1 VARWLP
7 QQFYYFYLWKQ
18 WQDKNNPPVVT
29 VPSGNFGNI
38 CAGLL
43 AQKSGLPVQHF
54 IAACNAND
62 PVPDFLK
69 TGNYQPKKA
78 MPTISNA
85 MDVGDPSNFIR
96 IMEIFH
102 QQIDGLKKTL
112 NGYTITDD
120 ETSASLVSVFQ
131 KHDYLLDP
139 HGAVAF
145 NALQQYQALHPNTKG
160 VFLETAHPVKF
171 FDVIEPLINQ
181 TVPVPDI
188 VAEQIRKEKVSV
200 KISADINALKE
211 FLLRH

>member
-1 VARWLP
+1 
-7 QQFYYFYLWKQ
+7 
-18 WQDKNNPPVVT
+18 
-29 VPSGNFGNI
+29 
-38 CAGLL
+38 
-43 AQKSGLPVQHF
+43 
-54 IAACNAND
+54 
-62 PVPDFLK
+62 
-69 TGNYQPKKA
+69 
-78 MPTISNA
+78 
-85 MDVGDPSNFIR
+85 
-96 IMEIFH
+96 
-102 QQIDGLKKTL
+102 
-112 NGYTITDD
+112 
-120 ETSASLVSVFQ
+120 
-131 KHDYLLDP
+131 LLDP